1 MSRYVETP
9 YAALML
15 DEIEDYDELIE
26 ELTEFIDAGG
36 QIGAALH
43 NRSVAQWE
51 IGLSHEA
58 LAGLDQAT
66 VALPTSPLPAK
77 VKGTML
83 HKLGRLPEALAALDR
98 AVGIAPEDVTILRT
112 RAAIRA
118 EAGMLIEAIAD
129 LDCAVRLQPEFKF
142 SIAER
147 DRLKGLLD

>member
-1 MSRYVETP
+1 
-9 YAALML
+9 
-15 DEIEDYDELIE
+15 
-26 ELTEFIDAGG
+26 
-36 QIGAALH
+36 
-43 NRSVAQWE
+43 
-51 IGLSHEA
+51 
-58 LAGLDQAT
+58 
-66 VALPTSPLPAK
+66 